1 VLRPFLILP
10 ARRFLRR
17 RIPVAMI
24 TGTKGKTTTTRMLAH
39 ILTEAGH
46 VVGYTSTDG
55 IIIGGELVTER
66 DSSGYV
72 GAARV
77 MKNPSITVAVLETA
91 RGDLL
96 RNGLYLDRC
105 DVAALLN
112 VGREQIG
119 MDGIDSVE
127 QMARLKRRVID
138 TARTVVLNADDP
150 SCRGLLNEFPSRR
163 TILFSSEAPG
173 QTVREHL
180 ARGGVAFCQ
189 DETAEREGSEIV
201 RLEGSQRRTVLAVT
215 ELRSSWGGVVRHN
228 IANAMAAA
236 ALAEGLGVPPPFV
249 SSGLA
254 SFENSL
260 VHSSGRFNVFEGM
273 PFLLIIDEAMSPPAA
288 EALVESVRRIDS
300 AGQRLC
306 ILTAT
311 GNRPPWHF
319 SEFAMILAG
328 AFDQFVCYELD
339 RYRRGRAPGAIAEAL
354 RSGLLEAGVAP
365 ERIEVAVDLDTAV
378 QIALRR
384 LEPGDL
390 LVVLGAFKRSEL
402 RELVAS
408 FHSALPAIE
417 PGGP

>member
-1 VLRPFLILP
+1 
-10 ARRFLRR
+10 
-17 RIPVAMI
+17 MI

-39 ILTEAGH
+39 ILTQAGQ

-55 IIIGGELVTER
+55 IVIDGELVTER

-77 MKNPSITVAVLETA
+77 MKCPSITAAVLETA

-119 MDGIDSVE
+119 MDGIDTVD
-127 QMARLKRRVID
+127 QMTQLKRRVID

-150 SCRGLLNEFPSRR
+150 SSRGLINEFPSRR
-163 TILFSSEAPG
+163 TILFSFESQGE
-173 QTVREHL
+173 TVREHV
-180 ARGGVAFCQ
+180 ARGGVAFSH
-189 DETAEREGSEIV
+189 AESVGREGSEIV
-201 RLEGSQRRTVLAVT
+201 RIEGSQRRTVLAVT
-215 ELRSSWGGVVRHN
+215 DLPSSWGGVVRHN

-236 ALAEGLGVPPPFV
+236 ALAEGLGVPPDFV

-254 SFENSL
+254 SFENSIEQ
-260 VHSSGRFNVFEGM
+260 SNGRFNVFGGM

-288 EALVESVRRIDS
+288 VALVESVGRID
-300 AGQRLC
+300 ADGQRFC
-306 ILTAT
+306 IVTAV

-319 SEFAMILAG
+319 SELAMNLAG

-339 RYRRGRAPGAIAEAL
+339 RFRRGRAPGEIADAL
-354 RSGLLEAGVAP
+354 RSGLLNAGVAT
-365 ERIEVAVDLDTAV
+365 ERVVVAGDLDTAV

-390 LVVLGAFKRSEL
+390 LVVLGAFGRSEL

-408 FHSALPAIE
+408 FHSAMPAIE
-417 PGGP
+417 PGTP